1 MLGSGPGFGAALN
14 LSNVVANQ
22 SPTNQFFVQNG
33 AKVQKFNDRVFIAG
47 ATYNSGDLAQNT
59 SVISSLTNL
68 SSTLAQATVPST
80 AGLISGQQLTIS
92 GATGTN
98 AAQYNISAPITI
110 TSGITF
116 TYPTTGLSGPAT
128 GSPIYTFYA
137 STTKDWLYNY
147 ISSIGGFTNIQ
158 SSEFAILSDPNLGA
172 GQGGSVFL
180 SAVQSKTFGSA
191 SQSGLGI
198 FAIAVNNN
206 ATFATNVWAFY
217 GEAYKQNSTVGSVY
231 GMELDIWSAVASIAP
246 TPLQQGDLVGIQLA
260 VGAQV
265 AGGQDGSAGIQFA
278 ANPNKWKA
286 GINFLSTSLSNGL
299 AIALFSQATNP
310 HTILWTNAGG
320 FTAGKIYANNTLATF
335 NTISFENGGLTI
347 RATDNAIVAQ
357 FAPSS
362 GGVNYAYFPT
372 TATTT
377 PVVLQ
382 AAGTDTNISIQALPK
397 GTGAFMIAGMGN
409 FANDAAAAAGG
420 VPIGGLY
427 RITNAVQ
434 IRLV

>member
-22 SPTNQFFVQNG
+22 SPTNQFFVQSG

-59 SVISSLTNL
+59 AAISSLTNL

-80 AGLISGQQLTIS
+80 AVLISGQQLTVS
-92 GATGTN
+92 GATGAN
-98 AAQYNISAPITI
+98 AAQYNITAPITI
-110 TSGITF
+110 TSGTTF
-116 TYPTTGLSGPAT
+116 TYPTTGLSGAAT

-147 ISSIGGFTNIQ
+147 VSSIGGFTNIQ
-158 SSEFAILSDPNLGA
+158 STEFAILSDPNLPA

-180 SAVQSKTFGSA
+180 SAVQSSTFNSA
-191 SQSGLGI
+191 SQSGLAI
-198 FAIAVNNN
+198 FAVAVNNN
-206 ATFATNVWAFY
+206 ATFGTNVWAFY
-217 GEAYKQNSTVGSVY
+217 GEAYKQSSTVGSVY
-231 GMELDIWSAVASIAP
+231 GMELDVWTAVASIAP
-246 TPLQQGDLVGIQLA
+246 TPLQQGNVIGIQLA

-278 ANPNKWKA
+278 ANPNKWKT
-286 GINFLSTSLSNGL
+286 GINFLSTSLTSGL
-299 AIALFSQATNP
+299 AIALFSQVSNP

-320 FTAGKIYANNTLATF
+320 FTAGKIYANNTLSTF

-362 GGVNYAYFPT
+362 GGVNYAYFPNA
-372 TATTT
+372 ATTT